1 MSSIAELRTITE
13 LAGSLRARELS
24 SVELTRHYLERIEKL
39 DGTLH
44 AFIGLTRVRALAAA
58 KAADEALAAGQD
70 LGPLHGIPYV
80 AKDLFNVAG
89 QPTTAGAPLLDEN
102 VQSSDSTVI
111 SKLSRAGMVLLGK
124 THTVQFAYGGAGINS
139 QHGTPHNP
147 WHATA
152 HLPGG
157 SSSGTGVAVAADL
170 APAGLGTDT
179 GGSVRIP
186 ASFCGISGLKTTV
199 GQVSRA
205 GVYPLSFSLDSVGP
219 LARSVEDL
227 ALLYDAMSG
236 PDSLDASTIEYTD
249 RNVTAHLNDGVKGF
263 RLAFAEGA
271 LFEGVHPDV
280 ERAVRASGEVFEA
293 LGANISSFEF
303 EQADAARQLN
313 PRGLVISAEAYA
325 ANQTLL
331 QEHLDELDPVVVKR
345 MVNGADI
352 PASQY
357 IHTTQAWSKLR
368 ADTVEA
374 LTDID
379 GLLCPTVMIPP
390 LPVEPL
396 MADFDTYAVAN
407 AQCLRNTAIGN
418 ILNLCAVTVP
428 CGFTGDGLPI
438 GLMIYAK
445 PFREDL
451 ALRIAQAFQ
460 KATEWHRSRP
470 DLSWI
475 QG

>member
-1 MSSIAELRTITE
+1 MSDTADYRTITQ
-13 LAGSLRARELS
+13 LAASLRARELS
-24 SVELTRHYLERIEKL
+24 SVELTTHYLERIEKL
-39 DGTLH
+39 DATLH
-44 AFIGLTRVRALAAA
+44 AFIGLTRERALAVARG
-58 KAADEALAAGQD
+58 ADDALATGQD

-89 QPTTAGAPLLDEN
+89 QPTTAGAPLLEDN
-102 VQSSDSTVI
+102 VQSTDSTVV
-111 SKLSRAGMVLLGK
+111 SKLSSAGMVLLGK

-152 HLPGG
+152 YLPGG

-186 ASFCGISGLKTTV
+186 AAFCGISGLKTTV

-236 PDSLDASTIEYTD
+236 PDGLDSSTAAFTY
-249 RNVTAHLNDGVKGF
+249 RNVAASLNDGVSGL

-271 LFEGVHPDV
+271 LFEDVHPDV
-280 ERAVRASGEVFEA
+280 ERAVRASGDVFKT
-293 LGANISSFEF
+293 LGAHVSSFEF
-303 EQADAARQLN
+303 DQADAARQLN

-325 ANQTLL
+325 ANQSLL
-331 QEHLDELDPVVVKR
+331 EAHLDELDPVVVQR
-345 MVNGADI
+345 MVNGAGI

-357 IHTTQAWSKLR
+357 IQTTQQWAKLR
-368 ADTVEA
+368 ADTVDTLA
-374 LTDID
+374 DVD
-379 GLLCPTVMIPP
+379 ALLCPTVMIPP

-396 MADFDTYAVAN
+396 MADFDTYAVVN

-428 CGFTGDGLPI
+428 CGFTGDGLPV

-445 PFREDL
+445 PFAEDM
-451 ALRIAQAFQ
+451 ALRVAQAFQ
-460 KATEWHRSRP
+460 RATDWHLTKP
-470 DLSWI
+470 DLSWASR
-475 QG
+475 